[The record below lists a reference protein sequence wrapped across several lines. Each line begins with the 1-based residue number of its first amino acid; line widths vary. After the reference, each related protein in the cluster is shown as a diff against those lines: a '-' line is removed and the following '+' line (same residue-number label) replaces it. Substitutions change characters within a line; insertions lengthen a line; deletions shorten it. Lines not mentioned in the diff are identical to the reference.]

1 MSYLSYGDE
10 CSSKQQLIWCFL
22 WNGTDLMS
30 TGMVPADSLADRAID
45 DSAWSLAP
53 RKGESCQGPTP
64 PFQVE
69 AGNYHEGTCK

>member
-1 MSYLSYGDE
+1 
-10 CSSKQQLIWCFL
+10 
-22 WNGTDLMS
+22 MS